1 MNRRDFMKGMT
12 GCMLGTTFS
21 PNLLARC
28 LPQYQPLHPR
38 VDTDSYRDELMVVVG
53 VGPFGARTTRLL
65 SQAVS
70 GITCHEVLFHPECR
84 NDAEMNSLFAA
95 VRACDLLFVVSGFE
109 DGYCEP
115 FVRAIWETDSIR
127 QERLTV
133 LLIPDPV
140 VGHPSSGIVASS
152 LRACADAVLVISGAS
167 GAEQEAHWSGI
178 TQRSTPAEQSIRHTI
193 ASITNLFTLP
203 DITAVFFDDVRSV
216 LTCGQDGRV
225 GFAAVSGAM
234 SGQTAT
240 LLAMARLEH
249 QGASL
254 ATTAGVLVVIQGS
267 STMTMDDM
275 AEVDQTLHDTLQDD
289 ALIMR
294 YLLVNESL
302 GDKLSVTIIW
312 RSL

>member
-1 MNRRDFMKGMT
+1 
-12 GCMLGTTFS
+12 
-21 PNLLARC
+21 
-28 LPQYQPLHPR
+28 
-38 VDTDSYRDELMVVVG
+38 
-53 VGPFGARTTRLL
+53 
-65 SQAVS
+65 
-70 GITCHEVLFHPECR
+70 
-84 NDAEMNSLFAA
+84 MNSLFAA

-115 FVRAIWETDSIR
+115 FVRAIRETDSIR

-140 VGHPSSGIVASS
+140 VWLPIAGIAPGA
-152 LRACADAVLVISGAS
+152 LRACADSLLVVSGAS
-167 GAEQEAHWSGI
+167 GAEQESDRSGI
-178 TQRSTPAEQSIRHTI
+178 TQRSTLAEQSVRHTI
-193 ASITNLFTLP
+193 TTITNLFTLP

-216 LTCGQDGRV
+216 LTCGQGGRV
-225 GFAAVSGAM
+225 GFAAVSGAAR
-234 SGQTAT
+234 GQAAT
-240 LLAMARLEH
+240 LLAMARLER

-275 AEVDQTLHDTLQDD
+275 AEVDQALHDTLQDN

-294 YLLVNESL
+294 YLLVNETL